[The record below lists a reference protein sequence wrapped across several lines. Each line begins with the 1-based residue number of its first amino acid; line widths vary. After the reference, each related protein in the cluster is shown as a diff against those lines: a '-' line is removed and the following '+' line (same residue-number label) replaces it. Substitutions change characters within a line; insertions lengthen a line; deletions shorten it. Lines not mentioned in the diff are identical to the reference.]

1 MRMIVTS
8 RIKTSGY
15 IESRRIGS
23 IIEKAEMSHTLSYSD
38 NWMINVLT
46 GVNLI
51 KLRTVDELW
60 RLTSKQKYNMKQKL
74 MVWHNTKKI
83 NVRASVI
90 RTHGLLSSEA

>member
-1 MRMIVTS
+1 MIVTS

-38 NWMINVLT
+38 NWMINVMT

-51 KLRTVDELW
+51 KLRTVDEL
-60 RLTSKQKYNMKQKL
+60 
-74 MVWHNTKKI
+74 
-83 NVRASVI
+83 
-90 RTHGLLSSEA
+90 